1 MNKKI
6 IAVAAVGIIAIGVYA
21 NFPVRR
27 KGLSCQ
33 PILSSRQCS
42 LSNKISLMAFCLLS
56 KKPALIRMTLSP
68 GSQQVTPISWVG
80 QNTSFQ
86 QTGKSLI
93 TICG

>member
-21 NFPVRR
+21 NSPFGEKVVFDNNPIVQTMQL
-27 KGLSCQ
+27 KQQNQLDGVLS
-33 PILSSRQCS
+33 
-42 LSNKISLMAFCLLS
+42 
-56 KKPALIRMTLSP
+56 ALKETGINPDDIKS